1 MSVFEIK
8 STIHQLVEKVEDEAI
23 LLKIEKILEE
33 YVAVEPV
40 VWEELPVELQNRLD
54 KSEEDA
60 NAGNVILHDEI
71 VNRFRK
77 QYAHFYES

>member
-33 YVAVEPV
+33 YATVEPV
-40 VWEELPVELQNRLD
+40 VWENLPIELKNRL
-54 KSEEDA
+54 SEAEKDSVT
-60 NAGNVILHDEI
+60 GNVVSHDEI
-71 VNRFRK
+71 VSRFRK

>member
-8 STIHQLVEKVEDEAI
+8 STIHQLVEKLEDEAV

-33 YVAVEPV
+33 YLAVESV
-40 VWEELPVELQNRLD
+40 VWDELPVELQNRLD

-60 NAGNVILHDEI
+60 KSGNVIPHDE
-71 VNRFRK
+71 VVSRFRK

>member
-23 LLKIEKILEE
+23 LLKIEKILED

-40 VWEELPVELQNRLD
+40 IWEDLPAELQNRLD
-54 KSEEDA
+54 KSEKDA
-60 NAGNVILHDEI
+60 ESGNVIPHDEI

>member
-33 YVAVEPV
+33 HVAIEPV
-40 VWEELPVELQNRLD
+40 VWDDLPVELQNRLH

-60 NAGNVILHDEI
+60 NSGNVIPHDEI

>member
-8 STIHQLVEKVEDEAI
+8 STIHQLVERVQDESI

-33 YVAVEPV
+33 HVAIEPV
-40 VWEELPVELQNRLD
+40 VWDDLPIELQNRLD
-54 KSEEDA
+54 ESEKDA
-60 NAGNVILHDEI
+60 YSGNVVPHDEI

>member
-8 STIHQLVEKVEDEAI
+8 STIHQLVEKLEDEAV

-33 YVAVEPV
+33 YVAVESV
-40 VWEELPVELQNRLD
+40 VWDELPVELQNRLD

-60 NAGNVILHDEI
+60 KSGNVISHDE
-71 VNRFRK
+71 VVSRFRK

>member
-8 STIHQLVEKVEDEAI
+8 SIIHQLVEKVEDEAI

-33 YVAVEPV
+33 HVAIEPV
-40 VWEELPVELQNRLD
+40 VWDDLPVELQNRLD

-60 NAGNVILHDEI
+60 NSGNVIPHDEI

>member
-8 STIHQLVEKVEDEAI
+8 STIHQLVEKVEDKAI
-23 LLKIEKILEE
+23 LLKIEKILED
-33 YVAVEPV
+33 YTAVETV
-40 VWEELPVELQNRLD
+40 VWEDLPVELQNRLD

-60 NAGNVILHDEI
+60 KFGNVIPHDE
-71 VNRFRK
+71 VVSRFRK